1 MNGPDSRLSD
11 HAVEQ
16 VVGRLL
22 QLGVLVAA
30 AVVLAGAALLL
41 AHHGGTSASYS
52 QFHGEPTE
60 LRTVAGIVRAAATL
74 NPAAVVQLGLV
85 LLIATP
91 IARVAFTLVAFILQ
105 RDRTYIWIT
114 TLVMML
120 LLFGLIFGRG
130 AA

>member
-1 MNGPDSRLSD
+1 MKPTESRWSD

-16 VVGRLL
+16 IIGRLL
-22 QLGVLVAA
+22 QIGVLFAA
-30 AVVLAGAALLL
+30 AVVLIGAALLL
-41 AHHGGTSASYS
+41 AQHGGTPASYS
-52 QFHGEPTE
+52 VFHSETRE
-60 LRTVAGIVRAAATL
+60 LRSVTGIIRAAAAM
-74 NPAAVVQLGLV
+74 NSAAIVQLGLV

-114 TLVMML
+114 TLVMTL